1 MRVARGELWAGR
13 TLLLA
18 LMVITILPFISIFT
32 TALHPSGTVPNGFE
46 WPAQPQWG
54 NFVQAFKVAEMPALL
69 ASSTFIVIAVVPIAL
84 IISTMA
90 GFAIGLLRIPGSRV
104 LLFLFVFGLTLPFP
118 GIIIPIY
125 FLERAMHIYNTR
137 LAIVLP
143 LIALYMPFAVFWM
156 RAHFVNMP
164 VEVSDA
170 ARVDGATTWDL
181 FWRIHVPLARA
192 PIASLGIL
200 MSVWTWNQFLLA
212 LVLVE
217 DPTRRTMA
225 GALGA
230 FQGHYA
236 TDIPLLCA
244 GTILILVPT
253 LVIFVLF
260 QRQIIMALLQGS
272 VKG

>member
-1 MRVARGELWAGR
+1 MKVGHGELIAGR
-13 TLLLA
+13 ALLVG
-18 LMVITILPFISIFT
+18 LMIITILPFISIFM
-32 TALHPSGTVPNGFE
+32 TALHPSGTVPSGLE
-46 WPAQPQWG
+46 WPADPQWG
-54 NFVQAFKVAEMPALL
+54 NFVEAFHVANMTALL
-69 ASSTFIVIAVVPIAL
+69 GSSTFIVFAVVPVAL
-84 IISTMA
+84 VISTMA
-90 GFAIGLLRIPGSRV
+90 AFAIGLLRIPGSRV
-104 LLFLFVFGLTLPFP
+104 LLSLFVFGLTLPFG
-118 GIIIPIY
+118 GIIVPLY
-125 FLERAMHIYNTR
+125 YLERAMGIYNTR

-164 VEVSDA
+164 GEISEA

-181 FWRIHVPLARA
+181 FWRIHLPLARA

-217 DPTRRTMA
+217 DPTQRTMA

-236 TDIPLLCA
+236 TNVPLLCA
-244 GTILILVPT
+244 GTILILLPT
-253 LVIFVLF
+253 LIIFVLF
-260 QRQIIMALLQGS
+260 QRQIITALLQGS

>member
-1 MRVARGELWAGR
+1 MKVGRGELWAGR
-13 TLLLA
+13 ALLLV
-18 LMVITILPFISIFT
+18 LMAFTILPFISIFM
-32 TALHPSGTVPNGFE
+32 TALHPSGTVPNGLE
-46 WPAQPQWG
+46 WPADPQWG
-54 NFVQAFKVAEMPALL
+54 NFLVAFRVAQMPATLL
-69 ASSTFIVIAVVPIAL
+69 SSMFIVLAVVPVSL

-104 LLFLFVFGLTLPFP
+104 LLFLFVFGLTLPFQ

-125 FLERAMHIYNTR
+125 FLERAVGIYNTR
-137 LAIVLP
+137 FAIVLP
-143 LIALYMPFAVFWM
+143 LIALYMPFGVFWM

-164 VEVSDA
+164 TEISEA

-181 FWRIHVPLARA
+181 FWHIQRPLAQA

-200 MSVWTWNQFLLA
+200 MSIWTWNQFLLA

-217 DPTRRTMA
+217 DPTQRTMA
-225 GALGA
+225 GALGY

-236 TDIPLLCA
+236 NNVPLLCA
-244 GTILILVPT
+244 ATILILVPT
-253 LVIFVLF
+253 LVIFMLF
-260 QRQIIMALLQGS
+260 QRQIITALIQGS

>member
-13 TLLLA
+13 TLLLI
-18 LMVITILPFISIFT
+18 LMAITILPFISIFT
-32 TALHPSGTVPNGFE
+32 TALHPSGTVPNGLE
-46 WPAQPQWG
+46 WPANPQWG
-54 NFVQAFKVAEMPALL
+54 NFVQAFKVAQMPALL
-69 ASSTFIVIAVVPIAL
+69 ASSIFIVIAVVPVAL

-164 VEVSDA
+164 IEISDA
-170 ARVDGATTWDL
+170 ARVDGASTWDL

-217 DPTRRTMA
+217 DPTQRTMA

-236 TDIPLLCA
+236 TDVPLLCA

-253 LVIFVLF
+253 LVVFVLF

>member
-1 MRVARGELWAGR
+1 MKVARSERYAGR
-13 TLLLA
+13 GLLTA
-18 LMVITILPFISIFT
+18 LVAITILPFLSIL
-32 TALHPSGTVPNGFE
+32 TAALYPSGSVPVGLS
-46 WPAQPQWG
+46 WPANPQWG
-54 NFVQAFKVAEMPALL
+54 NFVEAFKVANMTALL
-69 ASSTFIVIAVVPIAL
+69 ASSVFIVAAVVPLAL
-84 IISTMA
+84 VISTMA
-90 GFAIGLLRIPGSRV
+90 GFAIGLLRIPGAR
-104 LLFLFVFGLTLPFP
+104 LLLILFVFGLTLPFE
-118 GIIIPIY
+118 GIITPLY
-125 FLERAMHIYNTR
+125 FLARQIGILNTR

-143 LIALYMPFAVFWM
+143 LIGLFMPFAVFWM

-164 VEVSDA
+164 SEITEA
-170 ARVDGATTWDL
+170 ARVDGASTWDV

-200 MSVWTWNQFLLA
+200 MSVWAWNQFLLA

-217 DPTRRTMA
+217 DPTQRTMA

-244 GTILILVPT
+244 GTILILLPT
-253 LVIFVLF
+253 LAVFLLF
-260 QRQIIMALLQGS
+260 QRQVIAALLQGS

>member
-13 TLLLA
+13 ALLIV
-18 LMVITILPFISIFT
+18 LMAITILPFISIFT
-32 TALHPSGTVPNGFE
+32 TALHPSGTVPSGLE
-46 WPAQPQWG
+46 WPANPQWG
-54 NFVQAFKVAEMPALL
+54 NFVQAFHVADMPTLL
-69 ASSTFIVIAVVPIAL
+69 LSSTFIVIAVVPVSL

-90 GFAIGLLRIPGSRV
+90 GFAIGLLRIPGATV

-125 FLERAMHIYNTR
+125 ILERTVHLYNTR

-164 VEVSDA
+164 SEISDA
-170 ARVDGATTWDL
+170 ARVDGASTWNL

-200 MSVWTWNQFLLA
+200 MSVWTWNQFLLP

-217 DPTRRTMA
+217 DPSQRTMA

-244 GTILILVPT
+244 GTLLLLVPT
-253 LVIFVLF
+253 LIVFILF
-260 QRQIIMALLQGS
+260 QRQIIAALLQGA

>member
-1 MRVARGELWAGR
+1 MTMSRSELWSGR
-13 TLLLA
+13 VFLLA
-18 LMVITILPFISIFT
+18 LMAFTILPFISIFT
-32 TALHPSGTVPNGFE
+32 TALHPSGAVPNGLE
-46 WPAQPQWG
+46 WPANPQWA
-54 NFVQAFKVAEMPALL
+54 NFITAFRVAEMPALL
-69 ASSTFIVIAVVPIAL
+69 LSSTFIVLAVVPIAL
-84 IISTMA
+84 VISTMA
-90 GFAIGLLRIPGSRV
+90 GFAIGHLRIPGARALLAVFV
-104 LLFLFVFGLTLPFP
+104 LGLTLPFP
-118 GIIIPIY
+118 GIIVPIY
-125 FLERAMHIYNTR
+125 IVERALRLYNTR

-156 RAHFVNMP
+156 RAHFVSVP
-164 VEVSDA
+164 GEISEA
-170 ARVDGATTWDL
+170 ARVDGARTWDL

-192 PIASLGIL
+192 PLASLAIL
-200 MSVWTWNQFLLA
+200 LSIWTWNQFLLA

-217 DPTRRTMA
+217 DPSQRTMA

-244 GTILILVPT
+244 GTLLILLPT
-253 LVIFVLF
+253 LILFMLF